1 MSNYIRALE
10 RLSVGVP
17 DLRILV
23 VGAIC
28 SRVGGLGGKLGL
40 VKLPGLGI
48 IVPASEG
55 TAGWN
60 GCGDSWGPAA
70 ITHEELR
77 DRRCSVYKGGQR

>member
-28 SRVGGLGGKLGL
+28 SRVGGL
-40 VKLPGLGI
+40 
-48 IVPASEG
+48 
-55 TAGWN
+55 
-60 GCGDSWGPAA
+60 
-70 ITHEELR
+70 
-77 DRRCSVYKGGQR
+77 RRQTRTGEAPRPWDNCPCF